1 MSRFKVAGIK
11 CSSCVLKITRRL
23 EESGFNNFEFIG
35 SELVFSG
42 TAPSDL
48 ESILKSAGS
57 FSIESE
63 KANLTPLLVVVLYI
77 LGGAILIAEL
87 SGDYSLHSMM
97 NSFMGGFF
105 IIFSLFK
112 MIDLKGFVS
121 SYASYDLLAARSKAY
136 AYLYPFIELL
146 LGIFYFAELFPKA
159 TNLITLFLMIFGS
172 FGVYR
177 ALRLKQKIQCACLGA
192 TLNLPMTKVTL
203 IENLTMGAMA
213 LFMLFK

>member
-1 MSRFKVAGIK
+1 MSRFKIAGIK
-11 CSSCVLKITRRL
+11 CTSCIEKISRKL
-23 EESGFNNFEFIG
+23 GESGFSNFEFIG
-35 SELVFSG
+35 SEVVFSG

-48 ESILKSAGS
+48 ESILESAGS
-57 FSIESE
+57 FSIQTE
-63 KANLTPLLVVVLYI
+63 KTNLRPLLVVVLYI
-77 LGGAILIAEL
+77 LGGTLLIAQI
-87 SGDYSLHSMM
+87 SGDYSLHSIM

-112 MIDLKGFVS
+112 MINLSGFAT

-146 LGIFYFAELFPKA
+146 LGIFYFVEMFPTT

-172 FGVYR
+172 LGVYR
-177 ALRLKQKIQCACLGA
+177 ALRSKQKIQCACLGA

-213 LFMLFK
+213 LFMLLK